1 MIKEKEM
8 DTCGIVM
15 AAGNGTRLYPLTQS
29 VNKHLLPVYDKPM
42 IFYPLS
48 TLMMARIRRIAIVTR
63 GIDYELYR
71 TLLGDGS
78 RFGVELQFITQDIAR
93 GVPDAYLV
101 CEEFI
106 NSDDVVLILG
116 DNIFVGQGLGETLL
130 EARKHSGA
138 HIFAFPVSNPE
149 DYGVI
154 TFDPVTNRV
163 TTIEEKPKKSKST
176 LAIPGLYFTDNRAI
190 NIAKKLSLSARGEL
204 EITELLTEYLSED
217 ALSVSV
223 FRRGI
228 GWMDAGSIDALYAAG
243 ELISVLQRRQGLQF
257 ANLEEIAWRNG
268 WISDQELI
276 SAADFYPGTKHQS
289 YLKGLLNK

>member
-1 MIKEKEM
+1 MKEKQ
-8 DTCGIVM
+8 TCGIVM
-15 AAGNGTRLYPLTQS
+15 AGGNGTRLYPLTKS

-48 TLMMARIRRIAIVTR
+48 TLMMAGIRRIAIVSR
-63 GIDYELYR
+63 EIDKSLYQD
-71 TLLGDGS
+71 LLGDGS
-78 RFGVELQFITQDIAR
+78 RFGVELSFVTQDVAR

-106 NSDDVVLILG
+106 GNDDVVLILG
-116 DNIFVGQGLGETLL
+116 DNIFAGQGLGETLSK
-130 EARKHSGA
+130 ARNHSGA
-138 HIFAFPVSNPE
+138 HIFAFPVTNPQ

-154 TFDPVTNRV
+154 TFDPVTDKV
-163 TTIEEKPKKSKST
+163 VTIEEKPKNSKSK
-176 LAIPGLYFTDNRAI
+176 LAVPGLYFTDNRSI
-190 NIAKKLSLSARGEL
+190 QIAKKLKPSARGET
-204 EITELLTEYLSED
+204 EISHLLMEYLSENS
-217 ALSVSV
+217 LSVSV

-228 GWMDAGSIDALYAAG
+228 GWMDAGSIEALYAAG

-268 WISDQELI
+268 WISNSELH

-289 YLKGLLNK
+289 YLKGLLDE

>member
-1 MIKEKEM
+1 MKNNQ
-8 DTCGIVM
+8 TCGIVM
-15 AAGNGTRLYPLTQS
+15 AGGNGTRLYPLTKS

-48 TLMMARIRRIAIVTR
+48 TLMMAGIRRIAVVTR
-63 GIDYELYR
+63 EIDKNLYQN
-71 TLLGDGS
+71 LLGDGS
-78 RFGVELQFITQDIAR
+78 RFGVELSFVTQNVAR

-101 CEEFI
+101 SEQFI
-106 NSDDVVLILG
+106 GNDDVVLILG
-116 DNIFVGQGLGETLL
+116 DNIFVGQGLGQTLS
-130 EARKHSGA
+130 EARSHQGA
-138 HIFAFPVSNPE
+138 HIFAFPVTNPE

-154 TFDPVTNRV
+154 TLDSSTNRV
-163 TTIEEKPKKSKST
+163 LQIEEKPKNSKSK
-176 LAIPGLYFTDNRAI
+176 LAVPGLYFTDNRVI
-190 NIAKKLSLSARGEL
+190 SIAKELKPSRRGET
-204 EITELLTEYLSED
+204 EISELLMNYLSED
-217 ALSVSV
+217 TLSVSV

-268 WISDQELI
+268 WISDSELH

-289 YLKGLLNK
+289 YLKGLLDE

>member
-1 MIKEKEM
+1 MN
-8 DTCGIVM
+8 DNLQTCGIVM
-15 AAGNGTRLYPLTQS
+15 AGGYGTRLYPLTKS

-42 IFYPLS
+42 IFYPIS
-48 TLMMARIRRIAIVTR
+48 TLMMAGIRRIAIVTR
-63 GIDYELYR
+63 GIDRNLYK

-106 NSDDVVLILG
+106 GSDDIVLILG
-116 DNIFVGQGLGETLL
+116 DNIFVGQGLGETLSK
-130 EARKHSGA
+130 ARTHSGA
-138 HIFAFPVSNPE
+138 HVFAFPVTNPE

-154 TFDPVTNRV
+154 TLDPDTNRI
-163 TTIEEKPKKSKST
+163 TNIEEKPKNSKSK
-176 LAIPGLYFTDNRAI
+176 LAIPGLYFTDNRSVQ
-190 NIAKKLSLSARGEL
+190 IAKQLSPSARGEI
-204 EITELLTEYLSED
+204 EISEILRSYLSED
-217 ALSVSV
+217 TLTVSV

-228 GWMDAGSIDALYAAG
+228 GWMDAGSIDTLYAAG

-268 WISDQELI
+268 WIGDSELI

-289 YLKGLLNK
+289 YLKGLLD